1 VFEAMGTPLVA
12 GRTFSDEDIDVGAR
26 VALLNRLGALALWPS
41 DDPAAAV
48 GRGVQLE
55 SNRYTVVGIVGDIR
69 RYPGVAPTPS
79 LFLPITSPDAR
90 VFQSGA
96 LTVFRMSAGAS
107 LDRTLLRSRLD
118 DRFPSAGVPAP
129 QPVSQMLAPW
139 MERPRFQAAL
149 FASFGVIALLLAAV
163 GLYAVA
169 AFDVARRRHEM
180 GVRLTLGATGRD
192 LRRLVIRAAVSPV
205 LIGSTIG
212 LLVTWWAAQFLQAF
226 LFEVDA
232 RDPWTYGL
240 VALTLVAT
248 AVVAAWL
255 PARRAARTD
264 PAMVLRSL

>member
-1 VFEAMGTPLVA
+1 VA
-12 GRTFSDEDIDVGAR
+12 IVNESAAR
-26 VALLNRLGALALWPS
+26 ALWPGTPS
-41 DDPAAAV
+41 H
-48 GRGVQLE
+48 
-55 SNRYTVVGIVGDIR
+55 SVVGSILETGDGQRTIVGVVPDIR
-69 RYPGVAPTPS
+69 PRPGDSATAGLYLPVTATEFPPS
-79 LFLPITSPDAR
+79 SSSLIA
-90 VFQSGA
+90 A
-96 LTVFRMSAGAS
+96 LRMSSGVVPDEVA
-107 LDRTLLRSRLD
+107 LDRWLD
-118 DRFPSAGVPAP
+118 DRLGRQSARLEGELSEKIAP
-129 QPVSQMLAPW
+129 FVQKPL
-139 MERPRFQAAL
+139 FQAVVFGG
-149 FASFGVIALLLAAV
+149 FASIALLLAAV